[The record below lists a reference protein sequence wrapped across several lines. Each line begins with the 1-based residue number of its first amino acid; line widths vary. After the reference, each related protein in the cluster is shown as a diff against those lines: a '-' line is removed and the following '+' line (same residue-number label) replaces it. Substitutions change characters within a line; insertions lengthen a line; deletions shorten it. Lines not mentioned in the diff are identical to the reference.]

1 MDQNSTGVSYIALL
15 SISRALLAFG
25 SNSSRGEQ
33 APRKTSL
40 CLSFCVAEKVPNM
53 TEGASI
59 NEHHDGKG
67 VLVLWMVRARL
78 EAFIFTGHLF
88 QLFSIFSRTT
98 VCTSESSCG
107 IFGSPKVLVPGAS
120 SFCSKFC
127 TFTICNGRTY
137 ATLVGT
143 GCSSRSTSRST

>member
-1 MDQNSTGVSYIALL
+1 MDQNSTDVSYIALL
-15 SISRALLAFG
+15 TISRALLAFG

-67 VLVLWMVRARL
+67 VLVLWMVMARL
-78 EAFIFTGHLF
+78 EVFMFTGHLF

-107 IFGSPKVLVPGAS
+107 IFLDRQRFLCPAPHPSVQIFVHSPYVMEGHMQH
-120 SFCSKFC
+120 
-127 TFTICNGRTY
+127 
-137 ATLVGT
+137 
-143 GCSSRSTSRST
+143 